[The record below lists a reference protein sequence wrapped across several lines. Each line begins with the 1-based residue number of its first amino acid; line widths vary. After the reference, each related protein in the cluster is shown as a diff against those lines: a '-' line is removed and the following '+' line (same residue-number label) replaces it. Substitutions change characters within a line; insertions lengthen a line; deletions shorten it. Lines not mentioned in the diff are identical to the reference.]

1 MVRRILMAAAFLG
14 IVASKVMLALSEGW
28 RAGTATTRT
37 TEHNMYAQFLAQQ
50 NATML
55 GHLLTAQNRFI
66 NELLAG
72 DSEESDSSIKTIHE
86 ISCRQDHVEMVRSL
100 MDDHSE
106 TVVKEAAIW
115 ATQNAAGYNLTMR
128 AISLETEPS
137 HEPERQHDIVLV
149 FHVNGKGEDALRFQ
163 ADASR
168 RLREVTSRPDVAP
181 AVKMLRADVRWT

>member
-1 MVRRILMAAAFLG
+1 MTRKIVMAAAFLG
-14 IVASKVMLALSEGW
+14 IVAGKVMMAFSEGW
-28 RAGTATTRT
+28 RSGTTTQRT
-37 TEHNMYAQFLAQQ
+37 AEPNLYAQFLAQQ

-55 GHLLTAQNRFI
+55 GHLLATQNRFI
-66 NELLAG
+66 NELLA
-72 DSEESDSSIKTIHE
+72 DETEESDSSTKTIHE

-168 RLREVTSRPDVAP
+168 RLREVTTRPDVAP